1 MNSESYFLYSPALS
15 VFAKKF
21 AAGWRNKFA
30 LLCVFASIVFF
41 IPALAASLWMA
52 ALYFESINPHHYGY
66 APTFSIFEG
75 IFLLVGSAAAIVVLV
90 PAGVLMIT
98 APKMLAPVAAGI
110 IDRLDLLFLL
120 YIPLTDED
128 YARNRFM
135 EYFAG
140 APVADSRINL
150 SFTSRIWWLSG
161 QMKPELLLGGIPR
174 YMAGLHGDLPY
185 SLADGSMPV
194 GRLGP
199 IVIRQWYFYVSQT
212 LAWGSCCC
220 SSGCFFVF
228 APYFVY
234 RVVANVH
241 ALAYAAAYYRI
252 LTGHW
257 PWEERLM

>member
-1 MNSESYFLYSPALS
+1 MS

-41 IPALAASLWMA
+41 LPAVVASFWLVI
-52 ALYFESINPHHYGY
+52 LFFEFHNPGQFGGS
-66 APTFSIFEG
+66 PFFLVTEG
-75 IFLLVGSAAAIVVLV
+75 IFILIGSVAALLLLV
-90 PAGVLMIT
+90 PAGVLTIT

-110 IDRLDLLFLL
+110 IDRLDLLYIL
-120 YIPLTDED
+120 YIPLTED
-128 YARNRFM
+128 DYTRNRFM

-199 IVIRQWYFYVSQT
+199 IVVRQWYFYVSQT
-212 LAWGSCCC
+212 LAWGACCC

-241 ALAYAAAYYRI
+241 ALAYAAAYFRI
-252 LTGHW
+252 LTGGW
-257 PWEERLM
+257 PWEDRLM